1 MVMNGENAGSAD
13 GTGTGTGSGAGA
25 GSGNGLGG
33 GFVDGGA
40 PGRQTSGPAASGRTV
55 SDPAAPG
62 RPASART
69 VSARAVAAHAV
80 SARAR
85 EGSSAPV
92 GLRERKKQ
100 LTYQAVSDAAIALFL
115 ERGFDKVSVAEV
127 AAAADISKPTLFRY
141 FPAKEDLV
149 LHRFADHEDESAR
162 VVAARPAGESPLD
175 ALHRHF
181 LDGLDRRDPVT
192 GLCDAP
198 EVLAFMRLL
207 YGTPALVARM
217 YAYQGRSEAALAD
230 ALGGGLP
237 ERLAAGQIVA
247 VLRILALDN
256 WRRIDAGE
264 SADEVRV
271 GAARAADAAFAQLRT
286 GLEAPSRT
294 DPEATS
300 QTDPEAT
307 PNG

>member
-13 GTGTGTGSGAGA
+13 GTGTGSGAGAGPGA
-25 GSGNGLGG
+25 GSGNGLGD

-69 VSARAVAAHAV
+69 VAARTV

-237 ERLAAGQIVA
+237 ARLAAGQIVA

-264 SADEVRV
+264 SADAVRV

-286 GLEAPSRT
+286 GLEAAART
-294 DPEATS
+294 DPDAT
-300 QTDPEAT
+300 TD
-307 PNG
+307 G

>member
-1 MVMNGENAGSAD
+1 M
-13 GTGTGTGSGAGA
+13 
-25 GSGNGLGG
+25 
-33 GFVDGGA
+33 
-40 PGRQTSGPAASGRTV
+40 
-55 SDPAAPG
+55 
-62 RPASART
+62 
-69 VSARAVAAHAV
+69 
-80 SARAR
+80 
-85 EGSSAPV
+85 
-92 GLRERKKQ
+92 RERKKQ

-217 YAYQGRSEAALAD
+217 YAYQGRSEATLAD

-264 SADEVRV
+264 SADAVRV

-286 GLEAPSRT
+286 GLDAAART
-294 DPEATS
+294 DPDAAT
-300 QTDPEAT
+300 D
-307 PNG
+307 G